1 MKYKTRCWCWTP
13 ARPAAP
19 YIKTVQYDLWKRGQ
33 GDVCV
38 LIYSS
43 HLVYEWTTTG
53 LQRPAHILRNRPTT
67 GCLPV
72 KMCSQC
78 TLYSTV
84 DHELVLL
91 SGMSENM
98 ERKDS
103 LGIIQTLVF
112 DNCSCIFHVASFR
125 SSTAV
130 DDRFATLIFL
140 SPYHRHP
147 RVCYWGSLGLCVT
160 WWQHCRLLNCRVCST
175 NRNAKDGRKQQGN

>member
-19 YIKTVQYDLWKRGQ
+19 YIKTAQCDLWKRGQ

-43 HLVYEWTTTG
+43 HLVYEWTTTR

-84 DHELVLL
+84 DQELVLL

-103 LGIIQTLVF
+103 HGIIQTLVF
-112 DNCSCIFHVASFR
+112 DNCFCIFHVAPFR
-125 SSTAV
+125 SSKKWLLWMTDLLLWYFWA
-130 DDRFATLIFL
+130 LIIGIL
-140 SPYHRHP
+140 
-147 RVCYWGSLGLCVT
+147 VCVT
-160 WWQHCRLLNCRVCST
+160 GVLWGCVWPDDST
-175 NRNAKDGRKQQGN
+175 ADS